1 MNPTTTGIIA
11 AAAVIAAFVAGSMIE
26 FDNGSIEIASPVE
39 TDGPLE
45 QVGEA
50 LDNAAKQ

>member
-1 MNPTTTGIIA
+1 MNPTTTGIV
-11 AAAVIAAFVAGSMIE
+11 AAVAIIVAFVAGSMIE
-26 FDNGSIEIASPVE
+26 LDNGTIEIESPLAS
-39 TDGPLE
+39 DGPLE